1 MNVWTL
7 WQFTELRSSSGAQC
21 VFIPSSS
28 MSCSTPCLKWCFTS
42 LCRFLGVPPGRGSCP
57 LTGPLPFDLIYTD
70 YHGLQQMKQH
80 MGLSLKKHKSVKS
93 VRVCICVYLSLCV
106 CVCVSAA
113 EFCFYTWKVS
123 NYSIS
128 PPDSKSLCFF
138 PSSSSSCQTS
148 HTAPCGGI
156 HSVAVVFLL
165 ALSAFSFFIIIFF
178 FTMSISCIVLEL
190 STAGHC
196 LPRPGL
202 HIYARK
208 IYFDISLSVWGH
220 LSDCLSPGFRAA
232 DVTAASDFTWTTAAT
247 ESRARLRS
255 RTQSLWSILDRYRAS
270 SN

>member
-1 MNVWTL
+1 MFHSLSKVMFYFSLQVSRSASRQGQLPSHWPAAL
-7 WQFTELRSSSGAQC
+7 WPDLHWLSRPAADEAAHGALAQKTQ
-21 VFIPSSS
+21 VSE
-28 MSCSTPCLKWCFTS
+28 
-42 LCRFLGVPPGRGSCP
+42 
-57 LTGPLPFDLIYTD
+57 
-70 YHGLQQMKQH
+70 
-80 MGLSLKKHKSVKS
+80 
-93 VRVCICVYLSLCV
+93 VCACVYLCVFVSLCV

-128 PPDSKSLCFF
+128 PPDSKPLCFF

-165 ALSAFSFFIIIFF
+165 ALSAFSFFIIFFF
-178 FTMSISCIVLEL
+178 FTMRISCIVLEL